1 MENNRA
7 ACAARGS
14 NFFFTC
20 LDLEEGWSIDCFL
33 TRLTYCVEFYRTFIL
48 GKLIYLDIIK
58 IFRQSRHYYN
68 RINLI
73 FFLFFFLMKIVQH
86 EFQSVKQI
94 IEIKKQWID

>member
-58 IFRQSRHYYN
+58 VFRQSRHYYN

-73 FFLFFFLMKIVQH
+73 FFLFFFNENCATRVSIGQTDNRN
-86 EFQSVKQI
+86 
-94 IEIKKQWID
+94 KKTMD